1 MRLSPIG
8 HGLSVVVFI
17 SRPLRTLPLSVVIFI
32 ELVIAEMVC
41 SSSPGIRTSYL
52 THFNA
57 MHINE
62 ENVVPN
68 NAIILDWVVT
78 NILWDIPMCLI
89 LKIILRLCYTTTS
102 WLVVK

>member
-1 MRLSPIG
+1 MCREGCILNCYMLS
-8 HGLSVVVFI
+8 S
-17 SRPLRTLPLSVVIFI
+17 LP
-32 ELVIAEMVC
+32 C
-41 SSSPGIRTSYL
+41 SQLLLLCYL